1 MNLALLILLAA
12 TPAQQSWQFQTNDT
26 PQVEVSNVNGSIR
39 VEATDAKTVSVE
51 VSQEGSEEERARF
64 PVEVRQEGNDVVAKL
79 CCGSCGKK
87 GMGQSCNN
95 PVPTHFVLKVPR
107 KASLEVSAVNAGVTL
122 TGVAGDQE
130 VASVN
135 GRVEVTGSQGDVEV
149 SAVGAEVVLAPAS
162 LDKTEVSTVG
172 GDVKLKLPAG
182 ADATVDF
189 STVGGSFNGGKS
201 KLGSSEQ
208 RYGKGTHP
216 VEVSTVSG
224 SLDVQEAR

>member
-12 TPAQQSWQFQTNDT
+12 TPAQQSWQFQTNGT
-26 PQVEVSNVNGSIR
+26 PEVEVSNVNGSIR
-39 VEATDAKTVSVE
+39 VEATDSQTVSVE

-64 PVEVRQEGNDVVAKL
+64 PVEVRQEGNDVVAQL
-79 CCGSCGKK
+79 CCGSCGDK
-87 GMGQSCNN
+87 GQGKSCKN

-107 KASLEVSAVNAGVTL
+107 KAALDVSAVNAAVTL

-135 GRVEVTGSQGDVEV
+135 GRVEVTGSQGEVEV
-149 SAVGAEVVLAPAS
+149 SAVGADVVLTPAT
-162 LDKTEVSTVG
+162 LDSIEVSTVAG
-172 GDVKLKLPAG
+172 NVKLQLPAG
-182 ADATVDF
+182 ADATVEY

-201 KLGSSEQ
+201 KLGSSEK
-208 RYGKGTHP
+208 RYGGGKHS